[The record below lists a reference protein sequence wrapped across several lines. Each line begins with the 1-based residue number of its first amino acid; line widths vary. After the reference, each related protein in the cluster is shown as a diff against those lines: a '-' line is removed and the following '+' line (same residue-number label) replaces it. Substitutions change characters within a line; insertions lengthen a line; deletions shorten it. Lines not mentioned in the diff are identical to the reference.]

1 MFIIGQAEDER
12 RREEILENEAPKG
25 WPNVV
30 VTSLPK
36 RGDLTKSSELSRL
49 VDIAER
55 LGDSGFKLRSIWGD
69 EMEVR
74 IDRPLPPP
82 DFL

>member
-1 MFIIGQAEDER
+1 M
-12 RREEILENEAPKG
+12 
-25 WPNVV
+25 VM
-30 VTSLPK
+30 TSLPK
-36 RGDLTKSSELSRL
+36 LGDLSKPSELSRL
-49 VDIAER
+49 VNIAER
-55 LGDSGFKLRSIWGD
+55 LGEPGFKLRSIWGE